1 MAVLGLLFSCK
12 KEDGGSTMTAMEVK
26 MTDAPGDYNQVNVDL
41 QQVTIKMK
49 NGGWIN
55 VQTNQG
61 VYDLLKLQNGID
73 TTVVVDSVPTG
84 DIEQIRF
91 ILGPNNT
98 IMVDSTLYPLATPSA
113 MQSGLKLNL
122 NKFLLPNFNNV
133 ILIDFDAHESIV
145 EQGNGDY
152 SLKPVLRTL

>member
-1 MAVLGLLFSCK
+1 
-12 KEDGGSTMTAMEVK
+12 
-26 MTDAPGDYNQVNVDL
+26 
-41 QQVTIKMK
+41 
-49 NGGWIN
+49 
-55 VQTNQG
+55 
-61 VYDLLKLQNGID
+61 
-73 TTVVVDSVPTG
+73 
-84 DIEQIRF
+84 
-91 ILGPNNT
+91 
-98 IMVDSTLYPLATPSA
+98 MVDSTLYPLATPSA